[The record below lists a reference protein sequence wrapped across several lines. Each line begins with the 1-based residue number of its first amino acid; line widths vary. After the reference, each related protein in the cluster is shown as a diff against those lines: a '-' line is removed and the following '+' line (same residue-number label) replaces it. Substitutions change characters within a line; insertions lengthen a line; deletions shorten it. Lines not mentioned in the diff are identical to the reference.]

1 MSAKIPAVIIGASG
15 YVGGELLRLIAGHP
29 NFELAA
35 AVSDSAAGQ
44 PIGDLFGHLA
54 TAFPRDTFVPHS
66 RWLDHAI
73 GDSHLGSSQ
82 TQNGANTGPDHEKGD
97 CHLADL
103 GDSHL
108 ALFSAAPHG
117 ASAAVIA
124 DAIDACERKGIN
136 VHVVDSSADFRF
148 ASQADWEAIYKAG
161 HGAPQLLDQFACVL
175 PEHAG
180 KVDVAHIGHPGCFA
194 TASTL
199 AAVPLIKSGLT
210 EADVFISGITG
221 STGSGKS
228 PSAGTHHPERNS
240 NFYAYKPLAHRHA
253 PEVALLTQQASGRE
267 ARVHFVPHSG
277 PFARGIHVTLQA
289 RAKEPVSEVQL
300 RAIYEEA
307 YKDAPFVQVVSGTPR
322 IKNVVASNQC
332 HISVATDGDTV
343 VVMAAIDNL
352 VKGAAGGAMQWMNRL
367 WDLPETAGLS
377 APAPGWT

>member
-1 MSAKIPAVIIGASG
+1 MSAPIPAVVLGASG

-29 NFELAA
+29 NFNLVA
-35 AVSDSAAGQ
+35 AVSDSGAGK
-44 PIGDLFGHLA
+44 PVGELFPHLA
-54 TAFPRDTFVPHS
+54 QALAGHAFVAHS
-66 RWLDHAI
+66 EWLDCVEA
-73 GDSHLGSSQ
+73 DS
-82 TQNGANTGPDHEKGD
+82 N
-97 CHLADL
+97 
-103 GDSHL
+103 L

-124 DAIDACERKGIN
+124 NAIQSCADKGIN

-148 ASQADWEAIYKAG
+148 AEQDAWEAIYNG
-161 HGAPQLLDQFACVL
+161 DHGAPELLDQFVCVL

-180 KVDVAHIGHPGCFA
+180 DIDVAHIGHPGCFA

-199 AAVPLIKSGLT
+199 ATVPLIQSGLT
-210 EADVFISGITG
+210 EAEVFISGVTG

-228 PSAGTHHPERNS
+228 PQAGTHHPERNS

-253 PEVALLTQQASGRE
+253 PEVAALAEAASGRE
-267 ARVHFVPHSG
+267 TKVHFVPHSG

-289 RAKEPVSEVQL
+289 KAKSAVTEKQL
-300 RAIYEEA
+300 RKVYEEA
-307 YKDAPFVQVVSGTPR
+307 YAGAPFVQVVEGAPR

-367 WDLPETAGLS
+367 WSLPETTGLDM
-377 APAPGWT
+377 PAPGWT

>member
-1 MSAKIPAVIIGASG
+1 MNAKIPAVIIGASG

-29 NFELAA
+29 NFALAA
-35 AVSDSAAGQ
+35 AVSDSAAGK
-44 PIGDLFGHLA
+44 PVGELFGHLA
-54 TAFPRDTFVPHS
+54 TALDGHTFAAHDD
-66 RWLDHAI
+66 WLDHVTS
-73 GDSHLGSSQ
+73 GGQ
-82 TQNGANTGPDHEKGD
+82 
-97 CHLADL
+97 
-103 GDSHL
+103 L
-108 ALFSAAPHG
+108 ALFAAAPHG

-124 DAIDACERKGIN
+124 AAIEACEKKDID

-148 ASQADWEAIYKAG
+148 ARQAEWEAVYKQE
-161 HGAPQLLDQFACVL
+161 HGAPQLLDRFVCAL
-175 PEHAG
+175 PEH
-180 KVDVAHIGHPGCFA
+180 VDHIDVAHVGHPGCFA

-199 AAVPLIKSGLT
+199 ATVPLVKSGLT
-210 EADVFISGITG
+210 EAEVFISGITG

-253 PEVALLTQQASGRE
+253 PEVAALAEAASGR
-267 ARVHFVPHSG
+267 ATKVHFVPHSG

-289 RAKEPVSEVQL
+289 KASAPVTEKQL

-307 YKDAPFVQVVSGTPR
+307 YRDAPFVQVVSGTPR

-352 VKGAAGGAMQWMNRL
+352 VKGAAGGALQWMNRL
-367 WDLPETAGLS
+367 WSLPETAGLDM
-377 APAPGWT
+377 PAPGWT